1 MPHPV
6 HPKKEHALDPLVILP
21 LSQDSALWA
30 VGWMS
35 FFWSTGTIMVAG
47 LLPTFLTEVL
57 HASHTKVGI
66 LEGVAIAMMFASKIV
81 SGVLSDVFRTR
92 KPMIALGSLFTILV
106 KFMFA
111 AATSFN
117 LVFFAKCLDRLS
129 KGIRSSPTDA
139 LIADLSMKKSE
150 GRSFGIRQTLYPLG
164 VVFGSILATGLM
176 MATDNNYRMVFLLA
190 MIPGI
195 IALTILVL
203 FIRQPKIQ
211 HEVPKRTL
219 RWNIKDI
226 KFLSYRFWLLLS
238 VTTILMLA
246 RFSEAFLNLRAKS
259 VGWQIAM
266 LPLLFVAYELVHA
279 LVAYPMG
286 TLADKTNR
294 KKLLLVGMGVLIA
307 ANFILIGAVTWWGVL
322 LGVMV
327 VGLHMGMT
335 QGLLSAMIAEE
346 APADLRGT
354 AFALYYFCVGGS
366 AMIGNVIAG
375 YLADSFGIAGC
386 FYGGAVFT
394 TFAVIALF
402 FVIQYTDRQQTQ

>member
-1 MPHPV
+1 
-6 HPKKEHALDPLVILP
+6 
-21 LSQDSALWA
+21 
-30 VGWMS
+30 MS
-35 FFWSTGTIMVAG
+35 FFWSSGTIMVAG
-47 LLPTFLTEVL
+47 LLPTFLTDVL

-66 LEGVAIAMMFASKIV
+66 LEGVAIAIMFASKIV

-92 KPMIALGSLFTILV
+92 KPMIAVGSFFTILV

-139 LIADLSMKKSE
+139 LIADISAKKSE

-164 VVFGSILATGLM
+164 VVFGSLLATALM
-176 MATDNNYRMVFLLA
+176 IATNNSYRTVFLLA
-190 MIPGI
+190 TIPGI
-195 IALTILVL
+195 LALLTLVL

-219 RWNIKDI
+219 RWNIKDV
-226 KFLSYRFWLLLS
+226 KFLSYRFWLLLG
-238 VTTILMLA
+238 VTSILMLA
-246 RFSEAFLNLRAKS
+246 RFSETFLNLRAKS
-259 VGWQIAM
+259 VGWQVAM

-279 LVAYPMG
+279 LIAYPIG
-286 TLADKTNR
+286 KLADKVNR
-294 KKLLLVGMGVLIA
+294 SKLLLVGISVLTI
-307 ANFILIGAVTWWGVL
+307 ANFILIGATTWWGIL
-322 LGVMV
+322 LGVTV

-354 AFALYYFCVGGS
+354 AFALYYFCIGGS
-366 AMIGNVIAG
+366 AMIGNIIAG
-375 YLADSFGIAGC
+375 YLSDTFGIAGS

-394 TFAVIALF
+394 ILAVAALF
-402 FVIQYTDRQQTQ
+402 MVIQYTKHRQNHETP